1 MNQYNPSIEVSAADR
16 FQQRSK
22 EAENARLA
30 ASVKHE
36 KSPASDLFDRVKNY
50 VEELK
55 KSRAASGQ
63 KRLRPL

>member
-1 MNQYNPSIEVSAADR
+1 MNQNNPGIEVSAADR

-22 EAENARLA
+22 ETENARLA

-36 KSPASDLFDRVKNY
+36 KSPASHLFSRVKNY

-55 KSRAASGQ
+55 KPRAASGQ

>member
-1 MNQYNPSIEVSAADR
+1 MNQYNPSIEVSAVAR
-16 FQQRSK
+16 LQQRSK
-22 EAENARLA
+22 EAEYARLA

-50 VEELK
+50 VEVLK